1 PTESSLALLFVV
13 AWLRVAG
20 THDATSASVL
30 MPWVRHQLP
39 LVTKLLRELR
49 DVPCGRDTCTWCRQV
64 HDPVAQLQRWFQ
76 YPNFRSTPTLQDD
89 ERPAQRAIVDAGFEN
104 RPHLALLPTG
114 GGKSL

>member
-1 PTESSLALLFVV
+1 
-13 AWLRVAG
+13 
-20 THDATSASVL
+20 
-30 MPWVRHQLP
+30 
-39 LVTKLLRELR
+39 LRELR

-114 GGKSL
+114 GGKSLCFQLPAINRYLRRGCLTIAISPLQSLMHDQV